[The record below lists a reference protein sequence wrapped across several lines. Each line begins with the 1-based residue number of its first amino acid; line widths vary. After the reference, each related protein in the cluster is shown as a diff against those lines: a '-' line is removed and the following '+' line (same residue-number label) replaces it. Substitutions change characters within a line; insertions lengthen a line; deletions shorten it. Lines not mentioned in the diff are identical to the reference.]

1 MKKSLKIQIK
11 NNFLALNFTSQCNG
25 SIVVN
30 LQFFKQVLDIS
41 IGINM
46 GMIFFLTSEVMEA
59 VRGQKHLS
67 EAKKGTKE
75 LIYWKKCLIKVA
87 QQPQKPP
94 IGSNQI

>member
-1 MKKSLKIQIK
+1 
-11 NNFLALNFTSQCNG
+11 
-25 SIVVN
+25 
-30 LQFFKQVLDIS
+30 
-41 IGINM
+41 
-46 GMIFFLTSEVMEA
+46 MET

-94 IGSNQI
+94 IGSKGVQTIHNRPFSCVCQHISRDSVEFNALTDLEVNTAVISFIFAKEREVPLLPFAACC